1 MTTASIDF
9 GQHNGWSTLTL
20 TGSLAP
26 GGVAVVRERL
36 LRLVAAGCRHLVLDL
51 SGLERC
57 DAAGFAVLIATR
69 RHLASRGG
77 ELRLVLPAP
86 GTAVRS
92 ALSVFG
98 AHQVFDIHQ
107 SMESAASEAR
117 PAAPV
122 QRRAA
127 AREHRARASV
137 PGAIPR
143 QRG

>member
-9 GQHNGWSTLTL
+9 GQSNGWSTVALH
-20 TGSLAP
+20 GSLAP
-26 GGVAVVRERL
+26 RDVAVVRDRL

-86 GTAVRS
+86 GTPVRS
-92 ALSVFG
+92 ALSAFG
-98 AHQVFDIHQ
+98 AHQVFDIHPTA
-107 SMESAASEAR
+107 EAAASDAR
-117 PAAPV
+117 PAAPL
-122 QRRAA
+122 QRRAT
-127 AREHRARASV
+127 AREHGARASV
-137 PGAIPR
+137 LGAIPR